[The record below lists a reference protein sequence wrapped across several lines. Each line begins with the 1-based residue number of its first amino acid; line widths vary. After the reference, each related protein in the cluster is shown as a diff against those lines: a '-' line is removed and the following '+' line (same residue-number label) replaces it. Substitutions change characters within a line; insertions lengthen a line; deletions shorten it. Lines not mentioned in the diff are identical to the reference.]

1 MNIIS
6 KNMKQFILMENQL
19 YEKQGIALQITNNR
33 RKSMLKSDIII
44 NIDFTT
50 EELNRCSFSKKAIII
65 NIKHKTKINAKKFEG
80 ININDY
86 SINIKNETLNQ
97 LEKNKQFKSFLKSS
111 IYESILYENRKND
124 IQINFLIGMS
134 GKIEEKE
141 FKIQENIK

>member
-44 NIDFTT
+44 NIDFTN
-50 EELNRCSFSKKAIII
+50 EEVNRCSFSKKAIII
-65 NIKHKTKINAKKFEG
+65 NIKHKTKINVKKFEG

-86 SINIKNETLNQ
+86 CIKIKNETLNQ
-97 LEKNKQFKSFLKSS
+97 LEEKKQFKS
-111 IYESILYENRKND
+111 
-124 IQINFLIGMS
+124 
-134 GKIEEKE
+134 
-141 FKIQENIK
+141 